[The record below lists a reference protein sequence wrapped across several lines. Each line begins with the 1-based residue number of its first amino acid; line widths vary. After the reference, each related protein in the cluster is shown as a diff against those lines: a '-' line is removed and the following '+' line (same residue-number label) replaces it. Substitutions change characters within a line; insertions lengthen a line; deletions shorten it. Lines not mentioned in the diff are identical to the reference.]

1 MENRT
6 NKIRNAESVVFRRHR
21 YCKIKKMNNS
31 EFKPKPLEEVLD
43 ALYMKFEVESIC
55 RMSSNNTLKL
65 LASAIWYLEDLKEIR
80 DKLDKSK

>member
-1 MENRT
+1 MKGKE
-6 NKIRNAESVVFRRHR
+6 
-21 YCKIKKMNNS
+21 

-55 RMSSNNTLKL
+55 RMSSSNTLKL

>member
-1 MENRT
+1 MRDKE
-6 NKIRNAESVVFRRHR
+6 
-21 YCKIKKMNNS
+21 

-55 RMSSNNTLKL
+55 RMSSSNTLKL

-80 DKLDKSK
+80 DKRDKSK